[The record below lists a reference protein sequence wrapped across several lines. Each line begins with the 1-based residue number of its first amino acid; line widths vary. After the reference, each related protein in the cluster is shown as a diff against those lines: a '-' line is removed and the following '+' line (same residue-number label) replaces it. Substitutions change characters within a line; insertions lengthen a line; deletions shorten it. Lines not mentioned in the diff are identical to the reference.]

1 MGSYLSILK
10 ISLHGRSASKIL
22 LATIFSFTFS
32 IAVILCTFGLMDG
45 FDHLLK
51 SGLRHSSGDI
61 LITNRNGFFLMTPDL
76 AAQINT
82 IKPLVISEVIQTEAF
97 AMFGEMSKGVL
108 VRGVDDELF
117 SKATGLKLTIPP
129 DGIVVGEELA
139 RQLNIKPGDS
149 LALTFGKGNETAQS
163 LPMIQNFK
171 LSSVI
176 KHGIYQKDLRC
187 VYLKRKNLSELL
199 GLGSKVNL
207 LILAT
212 EPTYPPLQSLDPILK
227 DQQHLLT
234 QLGSQYVVKPFWH
247 EYDFLIKA
255 VKVEKFSISLI
266 LQLIVVVAVFNIIA
280 FVIYI
285 MEKKAQDF
293 FFLRAVGLSL
303 NALSK
308 FWFLS
313 VLIIWG
319 LSCFGAHIL
328 SLIFDWSL
336 QHLSFLQIPGEIYV
350 LSALHLRLDF
360 LAYVTVYGLSL
371 LWILLATFVG
381 YLRLKRRPI
390 VEGLRQEFSA

>member
-1 MGSYLSILK
+1 M
-10 ISLHGRSASKIL
+10 
-22 LATIFSFTFS
+22 
-32 IAVILCTFGLMDG
+32 
-45 FDHLLK
+45 
-51 SGLRHSSGDI
+51 
-61 LITNRNGFFLMTPDL
+61 
-76 AAQINT
+76 
-82 IKPLVISEVIQTEAF
+82 
-97 AMFGEMSKGVL
+97 
-108 VRGVDDELF
+108 
-117 SKATGLKLTIPP
+117 
-129 DGIVVGEELA
+129 
-139 RQLNIKPGDS
+139 
-149 LALTFGKGNETAQS
+149 
-163 LPMIQNFK
+163 
-171 LSSVI
+171 
-176 KHGIYQKDLRC
+176 
-187 VYLKRKNLSELL
+187 
-199 GLGSKVNL
+199 
-207 LILAT
+207 
-212 EPTYPPLQSLDPILK
+212 
-227 DQQHLLT
+227 
-234 QLGSQYVVKPFWH
+234 
-247 EYDFLIKA
+247 
-255 VKVEKFSISLI
+255 KVEKFSISLI

-308 FWFLS
+308 FWFFS